1 MISDLHF
8 IGLGFGASLA
18 AGIATGVGSLPAFF
32 FVRPSDKVMDAML
45 GFAAGVML
53 AATAFGLIVPAIDEG
68 GIWVAVGGLALGVAF
83 LELMDRFIPHLH
95 FISGPEGPS
104 SNLRRIWLLILAIT
118 IHNMPEGLAVGVS
131 FGTEDVGAGAALA
144 LGIGIQ
150 NMPEGLAVALPLVRE
165 GYTRRRAVWYATL
178 TGLVEP
184 VVALLGVSLV
194 IILAPL
200 LPLGLA
206 FAAGAMLYV
215 VADEIIPE
223 SHRKGH
229 EREATLGTV
238 VGFGLMMTLDSLLA

>member
-1 MISDLHF
+1 MISGLHF

-18 AGIATGVGSLPAFF
+18 AGLATGIGSLPAFF
-32 FVRPSDKVMDAML
+32 LLRPSDKVMDAML

-68 GIWVAVGGLALGVAF
+68 GIWVAVGGLALGVVF
-83 LELMDRFIPHLH
+83 LELMDRSIPHMH

-104 SNLRRIWLLILAIT
+104 SSLRRIWLLVLAIT
-118 IHNMPEGLAVGVS
+118 IHNLPEGLAVGVS
-131 FGTEDVGAGAALA
+131 FGTEDVAAGTALA
-144 LGIGIQ
+144 LGIGLQ

-165 GYTRRRAVWYATL
+165 GYTRRRSVWYATL

-184 VVALLGVSLV
+184 LAGLLGVSLV
-194 IILAPL
+194 VIFAPL

-206 FAAGAMLYV
+206 FAGGAMLYV

-229 EREATLGTV
+229 EKEATLGTA

>member
-1 MISDLHF
+1 MISSLHF

-18 AGIATGVGSLPAFF
+18 AGIATGVGSLPAFLF
-32 FVRPSDKVMDAML
+32 RRPSDKVMDAML

-53 AATAFGLIVPAIDEG
+53 AVTAFGLIVPAIDEG
-68 GIWVAVGGLALGVAF
+68 GIWVTVGGLALGVAF
-83 LELMDRFIPHLH
+83 LELMDRSIPHMH

-104 SNLRRIWLLILAIT
+104 SRLRRIWLLVLAIT

-131 FGTEDVGAGAALA
+131 FGSQDLGAATALA
-144 LGIGIQ
+144 LGIGLQ

-165 GYTRRRAVWYATL
+165 GYAPGRAVWYATL

-229 EREATLGTV
+229 EKEATLGTV
-238 VGFGLMMTLDSLLA
+238 VGFGLMMTLDSLLG

>member
-8 IGLGFGASLA
+8 IGLGFAASLA
-18 AGIATGVGSLPAFF
+18 AGIATGVGSLPAFLF
-32 FVRPSDKVMDAML
+32 TRPSDKVMDAML

-68 GIWVAVGGLALGVAF
+68 GIWVTVGGLALGVAF
-83 LELMDRFIPHLH
+83 LELMDRCIPHMH

-104 SNLRRIWLLILAIT
+104 SNLRRIWLLVLAIT

-131 FGTEDVGAGAALA
+131 FGTEDVAAGTALA
-144 LGIGIQ
+144 LGIGLQ

-184 VVALLGVSLV
+184 AVALVGVSLV
-194 IILAPL
+194 IFLAPL